1 MNASSANPST
11 KSPGPGYFDESKFE
25 GASIYNNLKEK
36 KSNYIR
42 NQEECINL

>member
-1 MNASSANPST
+1 MNISNPNLLS
-11 KSPGPGYFDESKFE
+11 KSPGPGYFDESEFE
-25 GASIYNNLKEK
+25 GASIYNHLKEK